1 MPVTVEE
8 AFNAAKEFISREKDQ
23 FTASLNKQFLDQEW
37 AAIPASD
44 RNKPA
49 YFGGGL
55 SRVASSH
62 GFEGQDSIFP
72 MIMKVNPEYL
82 NRNLP
87 KSAIQFMWFSSVR
100 NKQYM
105 KKQLDECIEYRKKGS
120 GSGCDLARFELSFGM
135 TDIRN
140 ISTLIGK

>member
-1 MPVTVEE
+1 
-8 AFNAAKEFISREKDQ
+8 
-23 FTASLNKQFLDQEW
+23 
-37 AAIPASD
+37 
-44 RNKPA
+44 
-49 YFGGGL
+49 
-55 SRVASSH
+55 
-62 GFEGQDSIFP
+62 
-72 MIMKVNPEYL
+72 
-82 NRNLP
+82 
-87 KSAIQFMWFSSVR
+87 MWFSSVR